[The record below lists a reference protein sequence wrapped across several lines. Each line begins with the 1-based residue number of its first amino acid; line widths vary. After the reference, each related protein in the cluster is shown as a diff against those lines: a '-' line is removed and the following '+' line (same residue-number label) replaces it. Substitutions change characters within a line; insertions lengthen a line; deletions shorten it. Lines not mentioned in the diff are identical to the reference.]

1 MAHSDIL
8 GQEYGFYGGM
18 ATASGNPLIPPQFIP
33 KKYKTKKWEQ
43 ETLDALEIEG
53 LKQYVE
59 NLKFLD
65 YYKMISGQMVYR
77 DISGEDVDILFDYT
91 QKTKEDLNI
100 NKSLRHWDL
109 MYPIV
114 SRLTGE
120 WSDSEDKFRFDSTDE
135 ASTNDYIREKSIKLN
150 QYVNATFQ
158 QELNKALLLLGID
171 IKEDFTSEE
180 EYNQY
185 QQQLAQIQQDYF
197 PDKIEEDMK
206 KNWKTE
212 CAIWGEKTWGRD
224 FERFRMKKL
233 ENLEARDILLTGK
246 APRHYRIGYD
256 YYYPEYWHPVETF
269 HSKEASV
276 DRFENCEFAGRIKYY
291 TLNEFFTS
299 YAHLITEKDK
309 ENIMK
314 SQYGESYYNTYLR
327 GGGLTNFGDGLFTR
341 VQVPFEGYHDH
352 KLALEFEDLTGI
364 PQSEITDV
372 DTDET
377 KTMFSLPLNNTY
389 ARYSN
394 YLSRALRQEFEV
406 RVDTIQ
412 TTEVYWKGSKAIG
425 ILTVRKEN
433 GYNEVYEVDEDLL
446 NDYIKEFDIKKLKK
460 VSLIEYNT
468 LREEEKSNTVLWV
481 QTPMVYK
488 GIKARINIKDK
499 DDNSLNRD
507 FYYVEELPF
516 QIKGDKGNIF
526 DLKLPVVGHI
536 GESFCEKIRAEQI
549 TYNYLLNQNQSYL
562 EKEIGSFFV
571 IDVNSLPTSYFDL
584 GEEEDTLI
592 NLRNLAKATGLLPT
606 DLSRNNLNQN
616 GGGMMFNPMT
626 YQNAT
631 YTDQLNR
638 NLSMAQTYKWMAYEK
653 LGLTPQRMGSPD
665 KYMNSQGINLG
676 QEASYAQTYGI
687 EQILL
692 ENKRSNIETHLA
704 VAQYCQL
711 NNLDANYIY
720 MASDNELDFINSIK
734 DDEFFAMRIINVR
747 PITSPKK
754 QRELQELKQALI
766 NTNTMGHDALSLT
779 EFVLSDNYLE
789 LKQATTKARL
799 YQEKLNNQK
808 LENDRQIS
816 EQQMAQSEKQHAE
829 TIQMQK
835 EANETKVKVAELQA
849 LGRTSD
855 SLNDPSGLDIIK
867 HTSDSYIK
875 EKQLDNNQEIEMA
888 KIKNDVQK
896 SAMNANLEA
905 QKIEAIREKNN
916 IEREKIAKDKY
927 VSDNNVFQSTINKN

>member
-1 MAHSDIL
+1 MAHSDIF
-8 GQEYGFYGGM
+8 GQDYGYYSGM
-18 ATASGNPLIPPQFIP
+18 ATGNGSPLIPPQFIP
-33 KKYKTKKWEQ
+33 KKYKTKKWER
-43 ETLDALEIEG
+43 EVLDSLELEG
-53 LKQYVE
+53 LRQYVD

-65 YYKMISGQMVYR
+65 YYRMISGKMVYK
-77 DISGEDVDILFDYT
+77 DIAGEDVDVLYAYT
-91 QKTKEDLNI
+91 QQAKEDLKI
-100 NKSLRHWDL
+100 NTSLRHWDL

-120 WSDSEDKFRFDSTDE
+120 WGDTEDKFRFDSTDE

-150 QYVNATFQ
+150 EYTMSKFKT
-158 QELNKALLLLGID
+158 ELNKSLLLLGID
-171 IKEDFTSEE
+171 IKEDFNSEE
-180 EYNQY
+180 EYNEY
-185 QQQLAQIQQDYF
+185 QQQLEQVQKDYF
-197 PDKIEEDMK
+197 PDNIENDMK

-212 CAIWGEKTWGRD
+212 CAVWGEKTWNRD

-233 ENLEARDILLTGK
+233 ESLEARDILLTGK
-246 APRHYRIGYD
+246 SPRHYRIGYD
-256 YYYPEYWHPVETF
+256 YYFPEYWHPVETF

-276 DRFENCEFAGRIKYY
+276 DRFEDCEFAGRIKFY
-291 TLNEFFTS
+291 TLNEFFTN
-299 YAHLITEKDK
+299 YAHLISEKDK
-309 ENIMK
+309 ENVMK
-314 SQYGESYYNTYLR
+314 SYYGESYFKTYMS
-327 GGGLTNFGDGLFTR
+327 GGGISNFGDGLFTR
-341 VQVPFEGYHDH
+341 VDVPFEGYYDH
-352 KLALEFEDLTGI
+352 KLALEFEDLTGQ

-372 DTDET
+372 ETGET
-377 KTMFSLPLNNTY
+377 KSMFSIPLDQQH
-389 ARYSN
+389 SKFSQ
-394 YLSRALRQEFEV
+394 YLGRALRQEFEV
-406 RVDTIQ
+406 RTDTIQ
-412 TTEVYWKGSKAIG
+412 TTEVYWKGSKALG
-425 ILTVRKEN
+425 LLTVRQEN
-433 GYNEVYEVDEDLL
+433 GYNKVFEVDEDLL
-446 NDYIKEFDIKKLKK
+446 SDYIKEYDIKKLKK
-460 VSLIEYNT
+460 ISLTEYN
-468 LREEEKSNTVLWV
+468 LLKEDERSNTVLWV

-488 GIKARINIKDK
+488 GVKARVTIK
-499 DDNSLNRD
+499 NEENELNRD
-507 FYYVEELPF
+507 FYFVEELPF
-516 QIKGDKGNIF
+516 QIKGNKGNIF

-584 GEEEDTLI
+584 GDDEDMLI

-692 ENKRSNIETHLA
+692 ENKRSNIEIHLC

-711 NNLDANYIY
+711 NNTDANYIY

-734 DDEFFAMRIINVR
+734 DDEFFAMRVINVR

-754 QRELQELKQALI
+754 QRQLQELKQALI
-766 NTNTMGHDALSLT
+766 NTNTMGHDALAMT
-779 EFVLSDNYLE
+779 EFVLADDYAT
-789 LKQATTKARL
+789 LKQSATKARL
-799 YQEKLNNQK
+799 YMEKMNNQK
-808 LENDRQIS
+808 MQNDNQVAQQQI
-816 EQQMAQSEKQHAE
+816 AQSDKEHAE
-829 TIQMQK
+829 NIQMQR
-835 EANETKVKVAELQA
+835 EANETKIKVAELTA

-855 SLNDPSGLDIIK
+855 SLNDASGLDVIK
-867 HTSDSYIK
+867 QTSDTYLREK
-875 EKQLDNNQEIEMA
+875 ELDNKQELEMNRLKA
-888 KIKNDVQK
+888 DFQN
-896 SAMNANLEA
+896 SAVNANLEA
-905 QKIEAIREKNN
+905 QKIEALRDKNN

-927 VSDNNVFQSTINKN
+927 VADAINLDSFVNKN